1 MPFPSHLPPFGR
13 IEFFRTEGS
22 DCPPPR
28 SGYGGVASS
37 RIMCA
42 PGAPLALPRRR
53 LGHTFYQ
60 GPSPCEPVLQYPSLR
75 IIEGCEY
82 YPVW

>member
-1 MPFPSHLPPFGR
+1 MPILFMDL
-13 IEFFRTEGS
+13 
-22 DCPPPR
+22 
-28 SGYGGVASS
+28 
-37 RIMCA
+37 CA

-60 GPSPCEPVLQYPSLR
+60 GSSPFEPVLQYPSLR